1 MRSRLLVFVL
11 GLLFAASQTLAD
23 SPPPTKPESV
33 GLSSE
38 RLLRLKSVIQAE
50 IDTNR
55 MPGAVVMIARRGK
68 LAYSETL
75 GFLDR
80 DKGLP
85 LRPDSIFRIMSM
97 TKPLTAVMTMML
109 VEEGKLQLADP
120 VAKYLPAFAAM
131 NVLVTDKDGNVT
143 TEPAKRPITIQD
155 LLRHTAGFDYAE
167 ISIYSQI
174 KTAYQEAGLYDPN
187 GTPYD
192 SRSVTPE
199 QEVAGLAKAPLI
211 AQPGSN
217 WRYSMAYDVL
227 GRVLETVTGKRLGTL
242 LAERLF
248 QPLHMSDTGFFVP
261 SSQWNR
267 IAEPLPID
275 PMTGKANI
283 PVFDV
288 KAAPA
293 NDAGGAGAV
302 STAADYMRFCLML
315 LNGGSLDGKRYLSP
329 TTIRLMTSDQLGNRT
344 ALPAAPGDFFMGAEG
359 YGFGLGFMIRKGPGL
374 APVPGSEGEYLWG
387 GANGTLFWIDPK
399 EQMAVVIMTQ
409 TPGTI
414 RAGYRRLFKQMVAQ
428 AIVD

>member
-11 GLLFAASQTLAD
+11 GLLFTASQTLAD

-50 IDTNR
+50 IDANR

-143 TEPAKRPITIQD
+143 TEPAKKPITIQD

-167 ISIYSQI
+167 ISVYPQI
-174 KTAYQEAGLYDPN
+174 KAAYQEAGLYDPN

-192 SRSVTPE
+192 LRNVTPE

-217 WRYSMAYDVL
+217 WHYGVAYDVL
-227 GRVLETVTGKRLGTL
+227 GRVLETVTGKRLGAL
-242 LAERLF
+242 LEERLF
-248 QPLHMSDTGFFVP
+248 RPLRMTDTGFSVP
-261 SSQWNR
+261 ANQWSR

-283 PVFDV
+283 PVLDV
-288 KAAPA
+288 KAVPA

-315 LNGGSLDGKRYLSP
+315 LNGGSLDGTRYLSP
-329 TTIRLMTSDQLGNRT
+329 TTIRLMTSDQLGSRT
-344 ALPAAPGDFFMGAEG
+344 TLPAAPGDFLMGAEG

-387 GANGTLFWIDPK
+387 GAYGTFFWIDPK
-399 EQMAVVIMTQ
+399 EQMAVVIMAQ
-409 TPGTI
+409 TPGAI
-414 RAGYRRLFKQMVAQ
+414 RASFRRFKQMVAQ